1 MSRYLILVTP
11 AANRVFA
18 GQAAELTA
26 AELEACAGELPISDV
41 GTSTVAG
48 IDYVGFDLPGPAP
61 ADQRTG
67 VDQAGDADLGRVI
80 GGLSSAYALFEL
92 DDDRLR
98 PVRLIDDD
106 RFADDL
112 VTIPKYQ
119 GKTNEQFTRLLTNV
133 TAAAA
138 DRPAGRLSLLDP
150 LCGRGTTLS
159 VGLMLGYDV
168 AGVEADTKSVEAYT
182 AFLKTYLRRK
192 RIKHKAELQPVRRE
206 GRSLGK
212 RLVADIA
219 AEGCGPSQQ
228 LTVFTGDTRQSAA
241 LFGKRTFDLVV
252 TDAPYGVAHE
262 SGGRGAK
269 GASAG
274 LLGEAIGVWAG
285 QLRAGGALGISWN
298 TYRLTREELAEI
310 MINSGLQP
318 IMDGPYARFAHRVD
332 SSINR
337 DIMVARRPR
346 S

>member
-11 AANRVFA
+11 SANRVFA

-26 AELEACAGELPISDV
+26 AELEVCAGRLPISAIA
-41 GTSTVAG
+41 TTTLAG
-48 IDYVGFDLPGPAP
+48 IEYVGFDLA
-61 ADQRTG
+61 AATDDKT
-67 VDQAGDADLGRVI
+67 DDDLARVI

-98 PVRLIDDD
+98 PVALIDSD

-138 DRPAGRLSLLDP
+138 DRPVGPLSLLDP

-192 RIKHKAELQPVRRE
+192 RIKHKADLQPVRRE

-212 RLVADIA
+212 RLVAEVTPID
-219 AEGCGPSQQ
+219 GGPSQQ

-262 SGGRGAK
+262 SSGRGRK
-269 GASAG
+269 GSAAE
-274 LLGEAIGVWAG
+274 LLGEAIEVWAG
-285 QLRAGGALGISWN
+285 QLRTGGTLGISWN

-310 MINSGLQP
+310 MINAGLEP
-318 IMDGPYARFAHRVD
+318 IMDGPYTRFAHRVD